1 MVGRLV
7 DVDQPET
14 HFESKL
20 IESRREAVTGQ
31 VEAAVAEDLSK
42 VLLYHFQA
50 WVGVVE
56 G

>member
-1 MVGRLV
+1 M
-7 DVDQPET
+7 DQPET
-14 HFESKL
+14 HFGRKL
-20 IESRREAVTGQ
+20 AGSRCEAVFAP
-31 VEAAVAEDLSK
+31 VEAAVAEDLLK